1 MKILD
6 LHASERPR
14 EKLLSRG
21 AAALSD
27 GELIAILLRT
37 GTSGESVIDLAQTL
51 VRRVDGHLIRFADL
65 SLSDLCGIRGI
76 GPDKA
81 ATLIAAFELG
91 KRFVEDFSHLDEIPV
106 THAHTVYRL
115 MLPRLKGL
123 THEECW
129 VLYLNAA
136 SQLVSTRRLSSGG
149 TTETVID
156 NKMVLSEALECHSR
170 NFILVHNHPTLNPL
184 PSAAD
189 IECTRRL
196 REAAQSLDMRLLDH
210 VIISGNGYYS
220 FADEKMYRP

>member
-14 EKLLSRG
+14 EKLLARG
-21 AAALSD
+21 ATALSD

-37 GTSGESVIDLAQTL
+37 GTAGASVLDLAQSL

-65 SLSDLCGIRGI
+65 TLEDLCAIRGI

-81 ATLIAAFELG
+81 ATLVAAFELG
-91 KRFVEDFSHLDEIPV
+91 KRFVEDLSHLDDAPV
-106 THAHTVYRL
+106 THARTVYRM

-123 THEECW
+123 AHEECW
-129 VLYLNAA
+129 ALFLNAA

-149 TTETVID
+149 TTETVVD
-156 NKMVLSEALECHSR
+156 NKMILAEALGCHSR
-170 NFILVHNHPTLNPL
+170 SIILVHNHPNLNPL
-184 PSAAD
+184 PSPAD

-196 REAAQSLDMRLLDH
+196 HEAAKSVDLTLLDH

-220 FADEKMYRP
+220 FADDKLYRP